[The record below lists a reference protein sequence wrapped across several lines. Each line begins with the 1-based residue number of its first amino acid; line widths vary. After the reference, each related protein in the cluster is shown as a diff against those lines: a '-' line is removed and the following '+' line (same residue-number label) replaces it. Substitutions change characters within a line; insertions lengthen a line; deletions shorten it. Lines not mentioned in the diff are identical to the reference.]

1 MNAQTERF
9 TLQGPAG
16 VLEVARDLASA
27 PDGVVR
33 GTAVIA
39 HPHPWQHLTFLA
51 SCVIISIT
59 SYKRTVD
66 ALRIEG
72 LLSILL

>member
-1 MNAQTERF
+1 MS
-9 TLQGPAG
+9 
-16 VLEVARDLASA
+16 AS
-27 PDGVVR
+27 
-33 GTAVIA
+33 TIIICLFLLLIA